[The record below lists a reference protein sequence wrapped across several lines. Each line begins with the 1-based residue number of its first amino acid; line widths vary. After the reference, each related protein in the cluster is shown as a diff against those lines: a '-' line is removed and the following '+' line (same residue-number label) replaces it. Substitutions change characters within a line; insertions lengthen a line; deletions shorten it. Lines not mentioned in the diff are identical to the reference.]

1 MFSKIRLLIMTAFI
15 IGNVHASW
23 KGAQQAIKQS
33 NSSSRLKNL
42 IIELVEG
49 GYYYSALPMMKEY
62 LTKDTKN
69 LSSEVERAFAK
80 MIQVVG
86 IKQFETLPYRY
97 LVRSRSPSIGYIM
110 AKKLFRERKYAKA
123 LTNLKRIPSSH
134 PVYAYARNME
144 ATIYAL
150 KGMNRQAFEVFEE
163 CENIAVEAGNKS
175 LKLNRDYCIAGKARA
190 KFALKDH
197 SQSDLLYLDI
207 SKESRIWPEILFEEA
222 WNSFYQKNYNRTLG
236 KLVSYKAPVFQ
247 RFFNPEVDVL
257 NALTYLKL
265 CLYADAKQV
274 SDRFYK
280 SYWNDF
286 KKLNRYL
293 NRTGKRFDRY
303 YDLMVNYEQFGKT
316 LSPLMSTLLQGVQG
330 EVAFEVLK
338 RQLLEANNEFERIRA
353 KSNSAFKNF
362 VVKNLEEAVRSQ
374 KMIIGSYI
382 RGKLSSYYSQLYN
395 AFEGMS
401 YIKLEVL
408 AQRKAKLYSFD
419 QKDRKRGDIKY
430 IQRNEKQYFW
440 DFNGEFWADEL
451 GDYVF
456 GLKSE
461 C

>member
-33 NSSSRLKNL
+33 NSSNRLKSL

-316 LSPLMSTLLQGVQG
+316 
-330 EVAFEVLK
+330 
-338 RQLLEANNEFERIRA
+338 RA

-419 QKDRKRGDIKY
+419 KKDRKRGDIKY